1 MSNSCEPSSVCPGCG
16 RAFACGMMAGEPRC
30 WCAELP
36 PLKALP
42 DAGKACYCPECLE
55 KMLADESVK
64 PA

>member
-1 MSNSCEPSSVCPGCG
+1 MCPGCG

>member
-1 MSNSCEPSSVCPGCG
+1 MK
-16 RAFACGMMAGEPRC
+16 AGLPRC

-36 PLKALP
+36 PLKSLP
-42 DAGKACYCPECLE
+42 EAGKGCYCPECLE